1 MFLQYSNLDFNA
13 SKTAL
18 CVVSLLCWLVPASAT
33 AQVVDHGSRAQ
44 GMAAFVAVADD
55 PSAVSWNPAGLG
67 GAVVVGALVE
77 WGGGSDVPDGDPRMV
92 GPGAMATRPRAR
104 QVSLALPP
112 LGLSYGER
120 RLVTASATGTAVLTA
135 ESRDLLGDGV
145 AFGAPGAPAGVAAL
159 ETRHIGVTL
168 AQSLLPGL
176 VAGATVR
183 VVRGEF
189 ATGVAAGS
197 TDRWSGLLDEADGL
211 IADDETRFDLDA
223 GLMATAGRF
232 RLGLV
237 AQNLRAP
244 EWRAAD
250 GAVGGFETRVRAGA
264 AWGAGWPGLSP
275 VVVAV
280 DADLTAVD
288 TASGERQDVA
298 AGVEGWLW
306 NRRVGLRGGVR
317 ASLMGDGRPVAA
329 AGVSVGLTAAI
340 YIDAHVTRGSNGAD
354 RTWSV
359 AGRVTY

>member
-1 MFLQYSNLDFNA
+1 M
-13 SKTAL
+13 
-18 CVVSLLCWLVPASAT
+18 
-33 AQVVDHGSRAQ
+33 AQVADHGSRAQ

-55 PSAVSWNPAGLG
+55 PSAVWWNPAGLG
-67 GAVVVGALVE
+67 GAVVVGGLVE
-77 WGGGSDVPDGDPRMV
+77 WGVGSDVPDGDPRLAAA
-92 GPGAMATRPRAR
+92 GATAARPRVR
-104 QVSLALPP
+104 HVSLALPQ

-120 RLVTASATGTAVLTA
+120 RLASASATGTAVLTG
-135 ESRDLLGDGV
+135 ESRDLMGDGV
-145 AFGAPGAPAGVAAL
+145 AFGAEGAPAGLASLA
-159 ETRHIGVTL
+159 TRHVGVTL
-168 AQSLLPGL
+168 TQSLLSGL
-176 VAGATVR
+176 VAGATAR

-189 ATGVAAGS
+189 ATGMAGAA
-197 TDRWSGLLDEADGL
+197 DRWSALLDEADGL
-211 IADDETRFDLDA
+211 SADGETRFDLDA

-250 GAVGGFETRVRAGA
+250 GSVGGFERRVRAGA

-317 ASLMGDGRPVAA
+317 ASLVGDGRPVAA
-329 AGVSVGLTAAI
+329 AGASVGLTAAI
-340 YIDAHVTRGSNGAD
+340 YVDAHVTRGSNGAD

-359 AGRVTY
+359 AGRFTY